1 MIKLISVSYES
12 KHILENMFQF
22 YLYDFS
28 ELTQED
34 INRHGLY
41 DVDLEYFWQDPRWN
55 PFFINHDGKIIGFLV
70 VLFENYD
77 VAPDPT
83 HVIYDFMIL
92 RKYRR
97 NGLGK
102 EAAIK
107 VFNLYKANWKVAQMA
122 LNEPA
127 IQFWRNI
134 IKEYTNDSYT
144 EIYRQDLKK
153 YIQSF
158 CTKDL

>member
-1 MIKLISVSYES
+1 
-12 KHILENMFQF
+12 MFQF